1 MKRFSYFSK
10 PIKACDCPDS
20 GIGSS
25 AFTRKVDNGR
35 SVGFLFYCKYF
46 LFNHNR

>member
-10 PIKACDCPDS
+10 PIKACDCPES

-25 AFTRKVDNGR
+25 AFTRKVDKR
-35 SVGFLFYCKYF
+35 SLCGLFV
-46 LFNHNR
+46 LL